1 MLDRRALVVVPR
13 IGEIGDLLERAAE
26 LLGAG
31 HEPQALDGE
40 AGMSASGKEAAGV
53 LGIGVAACAVCCA
66 GPILGFLA
74 AVGIGT
80 VVGVAV
86 FGVVG
91 LAVALLTIVPIVRR
105 RRAAAACAPSASEPV
120 TLGRKPS

>member
-1 MLDRRALVVVPR
+1 MSTTKRSSTK
-13 IGEIGDLLERAAE
+13 E
-26 LLGAG
+26 GAG
-31 HEPQALDGE
+31 L
-40 AGMSASGKEAAGV
+40 

-74 AVGIGT
+74 AIGIGT

-91 LAVALLTIVPIVRR
+91 LAIALLAIVPVVRR
-105 RRAAAACAPSASEPV
+105 RRATAACETSETIAV
-120 TLGRKPS
+120 SLGRKPS